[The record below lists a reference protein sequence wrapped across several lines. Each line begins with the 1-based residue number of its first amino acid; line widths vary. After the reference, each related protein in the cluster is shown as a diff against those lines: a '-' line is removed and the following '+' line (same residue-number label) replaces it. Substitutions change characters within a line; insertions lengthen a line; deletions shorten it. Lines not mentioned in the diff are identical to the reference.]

1 VTFFRDFFGSII
13 YFIQNG
19 LYFACHLAFHIVVK
33 LLNFISN
40 VLIPTLSNLLYD
52 TLFMMMIIYQGVCE
66 VMTLI
71 CISMSRGFI
80 KMGNFFNDQSEKLIT
95 KNWM

>member
-1 VTFFRDFFGSII
+1 M
-13 YFIQNG
+13 
-19 LYFACHLAFHIVVK
+19 FHAIVK
-33 LLNFISN
+33 ILNLMSN
-40 VLIPTLSNLLYD
+40 TLVPILNDLIYD
-52 TLFMMMIIYQGVCE
+52 TIFFILIIYQGVCE

>member
-1 VTFFRDFFGSII
+1 VIFFRDFFKSL
-13 YFIQNG
+13 
-19 LYFACHLAFHIVVK
+19 LYFAQNGVLFVLHLAFHLITKTLHFLGNTVVPILNDLVYRTVFVLLIV
-33 LLNFISN
+33 
-40 VLIPTLSNLLYD
+40 
-52 TLFMMMIIYQGVCE
+52 YQGVCE
-66 VMTLI
+66 VMTAV

>member
-1 VTFFRDFFGSII
+1 M
-13 YFIQNG
+13 
-19 LYFACHLAFHIVVK
+19 FHAIVK
-33 LLNFISN
+33 ILNFMGNNLVPILN
-40 VLIPTLSNLLYD
+40 DLIYD
-52 TLFMMMIIYQGVCE
+52 TIFFILIIYQGVCE

>member
-1 VTFFRDFFGSII
+1 VIFFRDFFGTIS
-13 YFIQNG
+13 YFVQNG
-19 LYFACHLAFHIVVK
+19 ILFVIHLMFHAIVK
-33 LLNFISN
+33 ILNLMSN
-40 VLIPTLSNLLYD
+40 TLVPILNDLIYD
-52 TLFMMMIIYQGVCE
+52 TIFFILIIYQGVCE

>member
-1 VTFFRDFFGSII
+1 M
-13 YFIQNG
+13 
-19 LYFACHLAFHIVVK
+19 FHAIVK
-33 LLNFISN
+33 ILNFMSN
-40 VLIPTLSNLLYD
+40 TLVPILNDLIYD
-52 TLFMMMIIYQGVCE
+52 TIFFILIIYQGVCE